1 MDGRGE
7 LETESLETES
17 HAASVTAGSGI
28 RRKWALTEDAF
39 HKLLSSLADDP
50 DAAGQKYLE
59 IRNNLTR
66 FFEWRGCPFP
76 EDHADET
83 INRVAK
89 RIAEGEE
96 IRNPSSYCVGV
107 ARMLVLEINKE
118 RVREQQALGEMA
130 TSPQSVPQAAPEPD
144 QGEERI
150 DCLRACLQD
159 LPSDNRELIVEYYQG
174 EKGSK
179 IENRKKLTE
188 RFGVPVNTLR
198 MRALRLREKLQLCV
212 ENCLNSRDARHV
224 MST

>member
-17 HAASVTAGSGI
+17 HAASVTAGSGA
-28 RRKWALTEDAF
+28 RRKWALTQEAF
-39 HKLLSSLADDP
+39 HKLLSSLGDDP

-66 FFEWRGCPFP
+66 FFEWRGSPFP

-96 IRNPSSYCVGV
+96 VRNPPSYCIGV
-107 ARMLVLEINKE
+107 ARMLLLEINKD
-118 RVREQQALGEMA
+118 RAREQQALGEMA
-130 TSPQSVPQAAPEPD
+130 TLPPTAPEPD
-144 QGEERI
+144 TAEERI
-150 DCLRACLQD
+150 DCLRTCLQD

-179 IENRKKLTE
+179 IENRKRLTE

-198 MRALRLREKLQLCV
+198 MRALRLREKLQACV
-212 ENCLNSRDARHV
+212 ETCLNNRDARPV

>member
-1 MDGRGE
+1 MNGRGE
-7 LETESLETES
+7 LEAESLETES
-17 HAASVTAGSGI
+17 HAASVTAGSGA
-28 RRKWALTEDAF
+28 RQKWALTQEAF

-50 DAAGQKYLE
+50 DAAGQKYLD

-107 ARMLVLEINKE
+107 ARMLLLEINKE

-130 TSPQSVPQAAPEPD
+130 TALQSVPQAAPEPD

-150 DCLRACLQD
+150 DCLRTCLKD
-159 LPSDNRELIVEYYQG
+159 LPSENRDLIVEYYQG

-179 IENRKKLTE
+179 IENRKRLTE

-198 MRALRLREKLQLCV
+198 MRALRLREKLQVCV
-212 ENCLNSRDARHV
+212 ENCLNSRDALHV
-224 MST
+224 MNI